1 MWISNVG
8 ATNRTSSSR
17 LTPPDA
23 SVPANPDLS
32 GEMLNLVDQVAP
44 VQKNRLVD
52 RMLKQQYFKQY
63 FAQAYRAAPI
73 VRIDMIKHGV
83 PATLVVELAAQL
95 CISKEQLCRTLG
107 LARATI
113 DRKVREASL
122 LSPDETSRVLGLS
135 RLVGRVQ
142 AIMDDAGSVADFDAA
157 VWAAT
162 WLEQPLPAL
171 GGQRPAEWMDTAEGQ
186 NIVFHLLDQ
195 IGSGA
200 YA

>member
-1 MWISNVG
+1 MGPTI
-8 ATNRTSSSR
+8 RTSRSR
-17 LTPPDA
+17 LKPPDA

-32 GEMLNLVDQVAP
+32 GDLLDRAEQVAP
-44 VQKNRLVD
+44 VQKSRFVD
-52 RMLKQQYFKQY
+52 RMLKQQYFKQH
-63 FAQAYRAAPI
+63 FEQAYRAAPI
-73 VRIDMIKHGV
+73 VRIDMIKRGV

-142 AIMDDAGSVADFDAA
+142 AIVEDAGSVADFDAA

-186 NIVFHLLDQ
+186 ETVFHLLDQ

>member
-1 MWISNVG
+1 MGISNVG
-8 ATNRTSSSR
+8 ATIRTSRSR
-17 LTPPDA
+17 LKPPDA
-23 SVPANPDLS
+23 SVPANPES
-32 GEMLNLVDQVAP
+32 NGEMLDLAEQVAP
-44 VQKNRLVD
+44 VQKNRLAD
-52 RMLKQQYFKQY
+52 RMLKQQYFKQH
-63 FAQAYRAAPI
+63 FEQAYRAAPI
-73 VRIDMIKHGV
+73 VRIDMIKRGV

-142 AIMDDAGSVADFDAA
+142 AIVEDAGSVADFDAA

-171 GGQRPAEWMDTAEGQ
+171 GGQRPAEWMDTAEG
-186 NIVFHLLDQ
+186 
-195 IGSGA
+195 
-200 YA
+200 